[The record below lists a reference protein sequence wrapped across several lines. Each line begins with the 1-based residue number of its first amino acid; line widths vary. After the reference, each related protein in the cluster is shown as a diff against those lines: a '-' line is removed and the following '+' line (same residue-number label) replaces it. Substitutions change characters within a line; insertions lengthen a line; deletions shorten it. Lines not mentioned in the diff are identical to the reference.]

1 MSTQW
6 KDRAIALERQL
17 KELDNEARTRIDL
30 AIERNMELERQVQ
43 DAQYTIIMLQ
53 RRLNEGS
60 VDINPPPVPPVAE
73 FDNVA
78 DAQAYIAQRQE
89 EGGRQFRAL
98 QVVPEHGQ
106 GAGLVVIPEE
116 GRPALVRDPA
126 LHADDRVEH
135 CGPVPAPH
143 RVQDSLGDAEGH
155 FAGF

>member
-89 EGGRQFRAL
+89 EGGPGLDLEVELVAEGFHLEGVDSEGNVLDPEAL
-98 QVVPEHGQ
+98 RLSILAIEETFPEHY
-106 GAGLVVIPEE
+106 AELVEK
-116 GRPALVRDPA
+116 
-126 LHADDRVEH
+126 HADVMSPPLEPVE
-135 CGPVPAPH
+135 
-143 RVQDSLGDAEGH
+143 
-155 FAGF
+155 